1 MTGRRPDRTS
11 WVAPGLRVVHG
22 HGGGLTTIGAGA
34 GAGIAVGIVV
44 VDDSPRSHIFCSSE
58 GFSLPPL
65 TMRLVVRLIFHDL
78 YCKYMPRI
86 AMPAITYRSKF
97 EPLAVPA
104 SAERLNNPQL
114 FSSWFVVALLALT
127 CV

>member
-1 MTGRRPDRTS
+1 MHR
-11 WVAPGLRVVHG
+11 

-34 GAGIAVGIVV
+34 GAGVAVIE
-44 VDDSPRSHIFCSSE
+44 DDSPRSHSRCRNE

-65 TMRLVVRLIFHDL
+65 TIRLVVLLALHDL

-86 AMPAITYRSKF
+86 AMPAIMYRSRF

-104 SAERLNNPQL
+104 AERLNNP
-114 FSSWFVVALLALT
+114 
-127 CV
+127 